1 VSPTGKSAKG
11 GMTRQ
16 RRKASNKAIIRRR
29 RSRRY
34 GVQKLVTK

>member
-1 VSPTGKSAKG
+1 
-11 GMTRQ
+11 MTRN
-16 RRKASNKAIIRRR
+16 RRKASSKAIIRRR